1 MTLYPSTVLMP
12 KFDQG
17 RAHTEKK
24 KALMGQAEADT
35 QAEHPWRF
43 VPCICKRNQQVNTPL
58 SIQFVPLSRQTDSPD
73 QVSLPLH

>member
-24 KALMGQAEADT
+24 KALMGQAEADRHKLNIHGGLFPASVRET
-35 QAEHPWRF
+35 S
-43 VPCICKRNQQVNTPL
+43 K
-58 SIQFVPLSRQTDSPD
+58 
-73 QVSLPLH
+73 